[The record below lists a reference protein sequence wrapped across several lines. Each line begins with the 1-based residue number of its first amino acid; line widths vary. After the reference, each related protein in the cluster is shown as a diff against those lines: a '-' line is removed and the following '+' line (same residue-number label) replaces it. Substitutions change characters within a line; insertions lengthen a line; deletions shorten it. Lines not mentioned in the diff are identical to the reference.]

1 MRVVT
6 TSATISGRP
15 RTGLLVLHYY
25 RLAGQPPVTTL
36 VIIIIS
42 MMSSNTFIRQY
53 LQKTIEIDI
62 HTKVLI
68 SNEQQSLN
76 FFSESHMFSASR
88 LSLQRFKEENLHKCI
103 EKASNPFR
111 TSFDSTL
118 FNMQVVQLYRP
129 LQRQNTM
136 ICTCVIFKIFCID
149 NLDI

>member
-1 MRVVT
+1 MSVVN

-53 LQKTIEIDI
+53 LHKTIEIDI

-88 LSLQRFKEENLHKCI
+88 SRGLKKKTCINVQKKLQILLGLHL
-103 EKASNPFR
+103 
-111 TSFDSTL
+111 T
-118 FNMQVVQLYRP
+118 VLYSIC
-129 LQRQNTM
+129 RQYN
-136 ICTCVIFKIFCID
+136 CID
-149 NLDI
+149 HFKGKTL